1 MVSAANYIGVFYY
14 RYTFVYFQDATIDI
28 LLKIDFFIK

>member
-1 MVSAANYIGVFYY
+1 MVSVANYIGDFYN

-28 LLKIDFFIK
+28 LLKIEFFIK